1 MNKYMY
7 HFWKWGFLV
16 LLSIFLAGG
25 IYVTFKASRPI
36 QQVDDQVVRS
46 SNQYDRIPI
55 KLKKNQINDLSAAY
69 LSQFQKDE
77 DFNYEFKIGQR
88 YAILSGETEILGKK
102 IQFALTMIPK
112 VTKSGNIKLK
122 GHGLT
127 VGTLNLSAKIVLKY
141 ISRNYQLPKWVSID
155 GDEALLRL
163 NQIKTTNKVSFQ
175 AKTIDIDKND
185 FQFIIN
191 VPKANN

>member
-1 MNKYMY
+1 MY

-46 SNQYDRIPI
+46 SNQYDRISI

-122 GHGLT
+122 AHGLT

>member
-7 HFWKWGFLV
+7 HFWKLGFLV

-112 VTKSGNIKLK
+112 VIKSGNIKLK
-122 GHGLT
+122 AHGLT

>member
-1 MNKYMY
+1 MY

-16 LLSIFLAGG
+16 LLSIFLAGV

-55 KLKKNQINDLSAAY
+55 KLKKNQINDLSATY

-122 GHGLT
+122 AHGLT

>member
-122 GHGLT
+122 AHGLT

-155 GDEALLRL
+155 GGEALLRL

>member
-7 HFWKWGFLV
+7 HFWKWGFLA

-122 GHGLT
+122 AHGLT

>member
-1 MNKYMY
+1 MY

-122 GHGLT
+122 AHGLT

-163 NQIKTTNKVSFQ
+163 KQIKTTNKVSFQ

>member
-46 SNQYDRIPI
+46 SNHYDRIPI

-112 VTKSGNIKLK
+112 VTKGGNIKLK
-122 GHGLT
+122 AHGLT

>member
-1 MNKYMY
+1 MY

-46 SNQYDRIPI
+46 SNRYDRIPI

-122 GHGLT
+122 AHGLT

-141 ISRNYQLPKWVSID
+141 ISRNYQLLKWVSID

>member
-7 HFWKWGFLV
+7 RFWKWGFL
-16 LLSIFLAGG
+16 LLFSIFLAGG
-25 IYVTFKASRPI
+25 IYVTFKASQPI

-46 SNQYDRIPI
+46 SNDYDRIPI
-55 KLKKNQINDLSAAY
+55 RLKKNQINDLSAAY

-77 DFNYEFKIGQR
+77 NFEYEFKIGHR

-102 IQFALTMIPK
+102 IQFALTMIPT

-122 GHGLT
+122 AHGLT

-175 AKTIDIDKND
+175 AKTIDIDKNN

-191 VPKANN
+191 VPKAK

>member
-25 IYVTFKASRPI
+25 IYVTFKTSRPI

-122 GHGLT
+122 AHGLT

>member
-46 SNQYDRIPI
+46 SNQYDQIPI

-122 GHGLT
+122 AHGLT

>member
-36 QQVDDQVVRS
+36 QQVDDRVVRS

-122 GHGLT
+122 AHGLT

>member
-46 SNQYDRIPI
+46 SNHYDRIPI

-102 IQFALTMIPK
+102 IQIALTMIPK

-122 GHGLT
+122 AHGLT

>member
-1 MNKYMY
+1 MY

-46 SNQYDRIPI
+46 SNHYDRIPI

-77 DFNYEFKIGQR
+77 DFNYGFKIGQR

-122 GHGLT
+122 AHGLT

>member
-1 MNKYMY
+1 MY

-46 SNQYDRIPI
+46 SNQYDRISI

-122 GHGLT
+122 AHGLT

-163 NQIKTTNKVSFQ
+163 NQIKITNKVSFQ

>member
-46 SNQYDRIPI
+46 SNHYDRIPI

-122 GHGLT
+122 AHGLM

>member
-25 IYVTFKASRPI
+25 IYVTFKASRPN

-46 SNQYDRIPI
+46 SNHYDRIPI

-122 GHGLT
+122 AHGLT

>member
-1 MNKYMY
+1 MY

-122 GHGLT
+122 AHGLT

-155 GDEALLRL
+155 GDEVLLRL

>member
-46 SNQYDRIPI
+46 SNHYDRIPI

-122 GHGLT
+122 AHGLT

>member
-102 IQFALTMIPK
+102 IQFALTMILK

-122 GHGLT
+122 AHGLT

>member
-55 KLKKNQINDLSAAY
+55 KLKKNQVNDLSAAY

-122 GHGLT
+122 AHGLT

>member
-1 MNKYMY
+1 MY

-69 LSQFQKDE
+69 LSQFQKNE

>member
-46 SNQYDRIPI
+46 SNHYDRIPI

-122 GHGLT
+122 AHGLT

-155 GDEALLRL
+155 GGEALLRL

>member
-7 HFWKWGFLV
+7 HFWKWGFLA

-102 IQFALTMIPK
+102 IQFALTMILK

-122 GHGLT
+122 AHGLT

>member
-55 KLKKNQINDLSAAY
+55 KLKKNQINDLSASY

-122 GHGLT
+122 AHGLT

>member
-1 MNKYMY
+1 MY

-122 GHGLT
+122 AYGLT

>member
-1 MNKYMY
+1 MY

-46 SNQYDRIPI
+46 SNQYDQIPI

-122 GHGLT
+122 AHGLT

>member
-36 QQVDDQVVRS
+36 QQVDDQIVRS

-122 GHGLT
+122 AHGLT

>member
-36 QQVDDQVVRS
+36 QQVDDQVVRG

-122 GHGLT
+122 AHGLT

>member
-1 MNKYMY
+1 MY

-36 QQVDDQVVRS
+36 QQVDDQIVRS

-122 GHGLT
+122 AHGLT

>member
-122 GHGLT
+122 AHGLT
-127 VGTLNLSAKIVLKY
+127 LGTLNLSAKIVLKY

>member
-46 SNQYDRIPI
+46 SNHYDRIPI
-55 KLKKNQINDLSAAY
+55 KLKKNQINDLSTAY

-77 DFNYEFKIGQR
+77 DFNYGFKIGQR

-122 GHGLT
+122 AHGLT

>member
-55 KLKKNQINDLSAAY
+55 KLKKNQINDLSATY

-122 GHGLT
+122 AHGLT

>member
-46 SNQYDRIPI
+46 SNHYDRIPI

-77 DFNYEFKIGQR
+77 DFNYGFKIGQR

-122 GHGLT
+122 AHGLT

>member
-122 GHGLT
+122 AHGLT

-163 NQIKTTNKVSFQ
+163 NQIKITNKVSFQ

>member
-1 MNKYMY
+1 MY

>member
-1 MNKYMY
+1 MY

-122 GHGLT
+122 AHGLT

-191 VPKANN
+191 VPKSNN